1 MKERI
6 LKLITHLGYTA
17 TKFADEMG
25 VERSGISHILSG
37 RNQPS
42 YDFIVKTLNIFPDLD
57 AEWLILGKG
66 SMLKSKRTSSKA
78 DLSADNLP
86 PPDSL
91 MQPDLFTVAA
101 EKNISQLKK
110 QSDFEKVTN
119 VTFIHRIVVLNSDS
133 TFEVYNMAKKD

>member
-42 YDFIVKTLNIFPDLD
+42 YDFIVKILNILPDLD

-66 SMLKSKRTSSKA
+66 SMLKSKRTSSNA

-91 MQPDLFTVAA
+91 MQPDLFTVSA
-101 EKNISQLKK
+101 EKKLSQLKK